1 MVNYGKVLNYVQNR
15 VFYRDTALRNWSNR
29 NISVPWLIAMALN
42 ATIIT
47 EESTINTGLSTKNPS
62 RNTKVSDVKKH
73 FGVKCENLFY
83 FMI

>member
-1 MVNYGKVLNYVQNR
+1 
-15 VFYRDTALRNWSNR
+15 
-29 NISVPWLIAMALN
+29 MALN
-42 ATIIT
+42 TTIIT

>member
-1 MVNYGKVLNYVQNR
+1 
-15 VFYRDTALRNWSNR
+15 
-29 NISVPWLIAMALN
+29 MALN

-47 EESTINTGLSTKNPS
+47 EESTINTGLSTKNLS
-62 RNTKVSDVKKH
+62 RNANVSDVKKH

>member
-1 MVNYGKVLNYVQNR
+1 MLNYGKVLSYVQNR
-15 VFYRDTALRNWSNR
+15 VFYRDTALRNWSNK

-47 EESTINTGLSTKNPS
+47 KESAIGTWLSTKNS
-62 RNTKVSDVKKH
+62 SGNAKVSDVKKH

>member
-1 MVNYGKVLNYVQNR
+1 
-15 VFYRDTALRNWSNR
+15 
-29 NISVPWLIAMALN
+29 MALN

-47 EESTINTGLSTKNPS
+47 KESAIGTWLSTKNS
-62 RNTKVSDVKKH
+62 SGNAKVSDVKKH